1 MDIHGW
7 KLEIYLYNIMSY
19 KQFLQQF
26 KHNAPMSPNELAKH
40 VGNTLTLNK
49 NVLNKIEQ
57 KVENKSKSSKNQL
70 GLNSKK
76 YNNYFK
82 KNHFFTLRNNF
93 NEHVAD
99 NNSKHDFVLSSPY
112 AITYLIARYN
122 KIKQAFLQQNKSIT
136 EENYDNEHFSR
147 ELLPF
152 ILSSLLY
159 FGDKSAI
166 LLPNDILKKLL
177 PEEYHK
183 NKKRI
188 AKTLKQSRNYV
199 KAENAYINAIR
210 ENSTNYELYYGL
222 GTVLEKQKKYD
233 EALKQYK
240 EALSFI
246 PPNQPHITRLIEKAK
261 NKIKLKSK

>member
-7 KLEIYLYNIMSY
+7 KLEIYLYNIMLY
-19 KQFLQQF
+19 NQYLQQL
-26 KHNAPMSPNELAKH
+26 KHSNAMPSNELGKLF
-40 VGNTLTLNK
+40 GNRWTLSNNVRNVIRKKVTNK
-49 NVLNKIEQ
+49 
-57 KVENKSKSSKNQL
+57 SKNQL

-233 EALKQYK
+233 EALKQYE
-240 EALSFI
+240 EALKFI

-261 NKIKLKSK
+261 NKLKLKSK